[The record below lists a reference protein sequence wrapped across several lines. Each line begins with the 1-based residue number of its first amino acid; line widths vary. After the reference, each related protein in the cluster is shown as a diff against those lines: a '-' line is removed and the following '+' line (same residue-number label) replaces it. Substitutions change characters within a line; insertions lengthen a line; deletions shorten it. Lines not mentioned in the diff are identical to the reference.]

1 VAQDH
6 ILGSGDAS
14 RYGRYVE
21 EVVEDIGETIQQY
34 GVQPILFIGSGLS
47 KRYFGAPNWD
57 ELLEHLAAKCSM
69 IDKGIGFYKQSLG
82 GPIHIGEEFANL
94 YQQWAWSS
102 GHNEFPEEMFNNP
115 EVAKNDYIKFIVAQH
130 IRDLTPPDAA
140 AFASS
145 PLAVEIE
152 ALQKIKPH
160 AIITTN
166 YDQMLEILFPD
177 LTPIIGQQAIKGQ
190 SVSIGEVFKIHGCV
204 TRPSEIVL
212 TASDYDQFT
221 KKKKFLSAK
230 LLTFFNEHPLIFI
243 GYSASDPNIR
253 AILSDID
260 EALPEKGGIIPNVYI
275 LEWEP
280 NLTEKS
286 YPAHDR
292 LIQTEEE
299 RTVRVKLISASD
311 FSWVFDAFAANPVL
325 NNVNPRVL
333 RSLLARS
340 YELVRHDIPRMQM
353 EANFQFLTE
362 KVESSETFASLFGI
376 ATISDYSAA
385 SAHHKYTA
393 TQLAKKLGG
402 ETWHVANKLIE
413 KLEADSGKNI
423 KSGDNI
429 YHRSEQM
436 NKNSYHKYSE
446 EAFDL
451 LAAVR
456 DNKPYELKI

>member
-1 VAQDH
+1 
-6 ILGSGDAS
+6 
-14 RYGRYVE
+14 
-21 EVVEDIGETIQQY
+21 
-34 GVQPILFIGSGLS
+34 
-47 KRYFGAPNWD
+47 
-57 ELLEHLAAKCSM
+57 
-69 IDKGIGFYKQSLG
+69 
-82 GPIHIGEEFANL
+82 
-94 YQQWAWSS
+94 
-102 GHNEFPEEMFNNP
+102 MFNNP

-130 IRDLTPPDAA
+130 IRALTPSDAA
-140 AFASS
+140 VFAAS
-145 PLAVEIE
+145 PFAVEIE
-152 ALQKIKPH
+152 ALQKLKPH

-275 LEWEP
+275 LEWEQ

-286 YPAHDR
+286 YPAHDK

-299 RTVRVKLISASD
+299 RTVRVKLISAGD

-362 KVESSETFASLFGI
+362 KVESSEAFASLFGI
-376 ATISDYSAA
+376 ATISDY
-385 SAHHKYTA
+385 
-393 TQLAKKLGG
+393 
-402 ETWHVANKLIE
+402 
-413 KLEADSGKNI
+413 
-423 KSGDNI
+423 
-429 YHRSEQM
+429 
-436 NKNSYHKYSE
+436 
-446 EAFDL
+446 
-451 LAAVR
+451 
-456 DNKPYELKI
+456 